1 MSSNSKDKGSS
12 RLVAVIV
19 IILMVLVVGG
29 IALTLAKPKDNVTT
43 QQTSYYK
50 DPTTGLRI
58 SYQSDL
64 KLVPYVPPSKDSV
77 LFNLTKAD
85 PKILVTAWYKEAEKS
100 KALNL
105 EDIISKLDDS
115 YKEVNVTSQKPVTIN
130 GYEGGEV
137 IFTHVSAGLPTT
149 QRLTVLAKDDKTSV
163 TIACQSLTSDFEN
176 INNQYF
182 NEIVSSAKFE

>member
-1 MSSNSKDKGSS
+1 MSKNSKGSNK
-12 RLVAVIV
+12 LTVVIV
-19 IILMVLVVGG
+19 IVLLVLAVGG
-29 IALTLAKPKDNVTT
+29 VAYTLSKPKGAPSS
-43 QQTSYYK
+43 QQETSYYK
-50 DPTTGLRI
+50 DPTTGL
-58 SYQSDL
+58 SVNYSGDL
-64 KLVPYVPPSKDSV
+64 KLVPYVPPREDSV

-105 EDIISKLDDS
+105 EDIISKLDET

-130 GYEGGEV
+130 GHDGGEV

-163 TIACQSLTSDFEN
+163 TIACQSLTSDFET

-182 NEIVSSAKFE
+182 NEIISSAKFE